1 MWNTVFPISN
11 NEPIDEDNSSPIYRS
26 YPLECEMVIDSPD
39 AFNEQA
45 AKYKIYVETERLKP
59 LVFTPKT
66 QPLQTTSDYY
76 FMKLDFKVP
85 RPV

>member
-1 MWNTVFPISN
+1 MWNTVFPISKC
-11 NEPIDEDNSSPIYRS
+11 ELVDEADSMPIYRS
-26 YPLECEMVIDSPD
+26 YPLDCEIEIKTPE

-45 AKYKIYVETERLKP
+45 SKYNIYIETEKLKP

-76 FMKLDFKVP
+76 FMKLDFKIP

>member
-11 NEPIDEDNSSPIYRS
+11 CELVDEDDSKPVYRS
-26 YPLECEMVIDSPD
+26 YPLDCEMVIDNPQ

-45 AKYKIYVETERLKP
+45 AKYKIYIETERLKP

-66 QPLQTTSDYY
+66 QPLQSTSDYY
-76 FMKLDFKVP
+76 FMKLDFKIP